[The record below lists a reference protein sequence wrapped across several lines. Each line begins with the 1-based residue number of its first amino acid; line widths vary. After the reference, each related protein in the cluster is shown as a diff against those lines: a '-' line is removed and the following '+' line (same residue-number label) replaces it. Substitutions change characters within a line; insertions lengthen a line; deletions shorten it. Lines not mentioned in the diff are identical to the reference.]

1 MGRILSENTFPR
13 LHFRLSN
20 SRRKGAA
27 VIAALPKPPEPT
39 AAIVRAM
46 HDEVVQQLD
55 LTTRISHP
63 GESGRAREE
72 IVRRFLRRFV
82 PSGLGIDT
90 GFVIDA
96 HGGISRQ
103 VDIVIYRDNYHPVL
117 EIGGLKHFFVESVV
131 AAIEN
136 KASITDRQTLREA
149 LANVRSVKSLDRSA
163 GGRNY
168 IVMDFHGAGPKV
180 GTDPRHRVWTAIIA
194 EHSISRETLLDE
206 LTEDMR
212 SNDVSVWLDCFV
224 AVHGFVSRYV
234 DEQTRLLW
242 VPDEAHA
249 VVLTDPDAPNGE
261 KPLVDFAA
269 LLAGRLRHAAIVDY
283 PPTYFPMSS
292 SHLGTVHLDG
302 LRSTGIPEASP
313 TPDA

>member
-1 MGRILSENTFPR
+1 M
-13 LHFRLSN
+13 
-20 SRRKGAA
+20 AD
-27 VIAALPKPPEPT
+27 LPKPPEPT
-39 AAIVRAM
+39 AAIVRAL
-46 HDEVVQQLD
+46 HDEVVQQLA
-55 LTTRISHP
+55 LTTGISHP

-103 VDIVIYRDNYHPVL
+103 IDIVIYRDNYHPVL
-117 EIGGLKHFFVESVV
+117 EIGGLRHFFVEAVV

-136 KASITDRQTLREA
+136 KASITTRETLRDA
-149 LANVRSVKSLDRSA
+149 LENVRSVKSLDRSA

-180 GTDPRHRVWTAIIA
+180 GVDPRHRVWTGIIA
-194 EHSISRETLLDE
+194 ERSVIRETLLDE
-206 LTEDMR
+206 LTDDMR
-212 SNDVSVWLDCFV
+212 SQDVTVWLDCFV
-224 AVHGFVSRYV
+224 SIHNFVSRYV
-234 DEQTRLLW
+234 DEETRLVW

-249 VVLTDPDAPNGE
+249 LVLTDPNAPGGE

-283 PPTYFPMSS
+283 EPPQYFPMSNSNQS
-292 SHLGTVHLDG
+292 SVHLDE
-302 LRSTGIPEASP
+302 LRASKSS
-313 TPDA
+313 